1 MYTVAKN
8 TKTISFA
15 LMAIGIIALI
25 FGFTTDAHRAWPSLM
40 INNYFFLAIGAFA
53 IFFVAL
59 QYVSEAAW
67 AITVKRV
74 AEAISSYF
82 IIGGAI
88 MVFIIV
94 AGIMHWNHI
103 YHWMAEGIMDPNSEY
118 YDAIIHGKEAYL
130 NRCFSGSIDRLHT
143 RMVVCS

>member
-1 MYTVAKN
+1 MPLQF
-8 TKTISFA
+8 S
-15 LMAIGIIALI
+15 
-25 FGFTTDAHRAWPSLM
+25 
-40 INNYFFLAIGAFA
+40 
-53 IFFVAL
+53 AL

-74 AEAISSYF
+74 AGISSYF

-103 YHWMAEGIMDPNSEY
+103 YHWMADGIMDPNSEY

-130 NRCFSGSIDRLHT
+130 NPMFFLGRSIVYILGWWYAAKVLKKLSAKEDAEGGLKNYKKSITVSAIFIVFFGYTSSMMSGLDH
-143 RMVVCS
+143 VY

>member
-94 AGIMHWNHI
+94 AGGFGFDVW
-103 YHWMAEGIMDPNSEY
+103 
-118 YDAIIHGKEAYL
+118 L
-130 NRCFSGSIDRLHT
+130 
-143 RMVVCS
+143 